1 MKKLIFALILA
12 LFVPLSPVRAISLWE
27 AGRLDYP
34 DGNAEIAAFVNGPR
48 GTQLQVV
55 LCSKNEAG
63 KYRLSLLLPEFFAQ
77 SLMFEVGLDVGGEQS
92 SAYAELAGNSLE
104 FQLDD
109 EFYLAMAHSPSLTL
123 SFNPEDAAFLHLP
136 PSLDLPLLGA
146 SKVLQ
151 QVASQCVFLS
161 VHEDFKCRQGLLSAL
176 LWPQQG
182 FNPDKLGDIDNLCS
196 KQSGSGYAF
205 NLSEA
210 CRISLDRFYERE
222 GQGALTFLH
231 QLFFAPDSPYQKY
244 KTLWND
250 AVHELPAGP
259 VSDLGTAGDEEWY
272 IGLYALAGGRRVT
285 EFPHS
290 YYSILEA
297 KSDPTTLIYDID
309 SRYEMEGL
317 KYVSVLMRRLQPSY
331 QLRRNLEQSLN
342 AWADFYR
349 QLTYLQPYIL
359 QAQALRP
366 VIYRMMLLRIWQ
378 LAGRPQGLTLLPEHA
393 FRQGSGG
400 KTVTTDPLERK
411 CAYFE
416 GVRGDEFF
424 FGSSDC
430 IASIRNELS
439 HGGLITED
447 YDRLIALWDDFA
459 RAWGSSIFYSD
470 SADDAVGE
478 NLRANFA
485 LTMLTASRIYGF
497 GDYFLLREC
506 ISARDGDICAL
517 EKERALISLEHEL
530 DNKVNAIAAV
540 SRQDAQALSE
550 LHSKWLA
557 YQEALADYTE
567 KLEQRGRLSWWQ
579 AQLVQATSAVLQTSA
594 VISAPYYREELPDV
608 SLSENYEDDFED
620 AYLHSELTDLSKQ
633 ALDEAAQREKERAAR
648 AEKEGQPVPQN

>member
-1 MKKLIFALILA
+1 MKKLLRMFKIRREERPAAAVALITLICLHALMISRYFALFSQAGRGRWNIFINNFGVSGFDPITYSVVTYWDTVYNVYRHPLLA
-12 LFVPLSPVRAISLWE
+12 FMVWPLSMLNKGLTQLTGMNLVQFIVAVPLLACAFYAFIFMFRIFRDIIKVGRA
-27 AGRLDYP
+27 
-34 DGNAEIAAFVNGPR
+34 
-48 GTQLQVV
+48 
-55 LCSKNEAG
+55 
-63 KYRLSLLLPEFFAQ
+63 
-77 SLMFEVGLDVGGEQS
+77 
-92 SAYAELAGNSLE
+92 
-104 FQLDD
+104 
-109 EFYLAMAHSPSLTL
+109 
-123 SFNPEDAAFLHLP
+123 DAT
-136 PSLDLPLLGA
+136 
-146 SKVLQ
+146 
-151 QVASQCVFLS
+151 
-161 VHEDFKCRQGLLSAL
+161 LLSAL